1 MKLLITI
8 LLTIFILNINAE
20 EQSYTL
26 NQLFGQE
33 DIVDLSGSLGIY
45 YRDLSNRE
53 ENQAREEFGNAQ
65 LWLHAVTKEWNGL
78 SFGISGLY
86 NYEVAD
92 EEFGYDN
99 SIADKNAILAEVFAS
114 YKYSKTLLTIG
125 RQVKGPDDGGW
136 IMLDDFYEGVFI
148 ESDEIE
154 NFNIRL
160 TWVNRSA
167 VFDPDEITR
176 YEEFNGENDTDGV
189 YGAEVIWSGLENLQ
203 LSGVYY
209 RANGAYKI
217 AGAILEHQSE
227 FDKFSNDFLV
237 EYYTTWENGNHGLG
251 AGNAGET
258 DHGSISHIYNNMNFE
273 SFSLGFGYI
282 AADKNIGSGSLI
294 NNPWDPFEEDDFHTQ
309 LSNARTWY
317 VTGECSLC
325 ETVSLGLVYGQT
337 NADTGNNEDARYD
350 QFNAIINWDCHEQVS
365 LEAGYV
371 HVKTTDSVEEGF
383 DKAYINAILSF

>member
-1 MKLLITI
+1 MRQFFTI
-8 LLTIFILNINAE
+8 LLTIFILNISAE
-20 EQSYTL
+20 DQSYTFNEL
-26 NQLFGQE
+26 VGQE

-53 ENQAREEFGNAQ
+53 KNQAREEFGNAQ

-92 EEFGYDN
+92 EEFGYN
-99 SIADKNAILAEVFAS
+99 HGIADKNAILAEVFAS
-114 YKYSKTLLTIG
+114 YNYSKTLLTIG
-125 RQVKGPDDGGW
+125 HEVKGPEDGGW

-154 NFNIRL
+154 NLNIRL

-189 YGAEVIWSGLENLQ
+189 YGAEVTWSGLENIQ

-209 RANGAYKI
+209 RANGAYRI
-217 AGAILEHQSE
+217 AGTRLEHQSE
-227 FDKFSNDFLV
+227 FDDFSNELLV

-251 AGNAGET
+251 AGNANET
-258 DHGSISHIYNNMNFE
+258 DDRLYFPY
-273 SFSLGFGYI
+273 L
-282 AADKNIGSGSLI
+282 
-294 NNPWDPFEEDDFHTQ
+294 Q
-309 LSNARTWY
+309 
-317 VTGECSLC
+317 
-325 ETVSLGLVYGQT
+325 
-337 NADTGNNEDARYD
+337 
-350 QFNAIINWDCHEQVS
+350 
-365 LEAGYV
+365 
-371 HVKTTDSVEEGF
+371 
-383 DKAYINAILSF
+383 